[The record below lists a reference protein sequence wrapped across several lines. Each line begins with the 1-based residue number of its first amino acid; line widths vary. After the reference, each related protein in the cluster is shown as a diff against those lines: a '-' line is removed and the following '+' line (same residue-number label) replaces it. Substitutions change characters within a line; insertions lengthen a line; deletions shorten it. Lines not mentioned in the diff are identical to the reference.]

1 MRIPVLIFCLILL
14 GAAAANAQTARPT
27 PQSTPNQREE
37 ALRQIRERDAANR
50 SFERLRGIGSE
61 LGARRT
67 APSGQFQNVQ
77 ELYRKPTK
85 KELQAL
91 APSGEDARKYG
102 EFLKTPNTGLTKLAA
117 DKGCAENS
125 LVLVATADCL
135 ALTMPGAGSSYSF
148 RTKNYRIPRLA
159 DITFTENSFQA
170 TGVRLHGI
178 FVNIGDVQLEQVTL
192 QTRGNAFLTDFEPE
206 SDFQKARDIDRRFS
220 EGIKYDGLIYRRA
233 LGALDNTTYVLRSV
247 AYRGSY
253 HRAISGFTYNEFD
266 FDKRSDVIIAF
277 RIVRRHDDGAVTILW
292 KQLAKKESPK
302 TKRNEK
308 AEKF

>member
-1 MRIPVLIFCLILL
+1 MKIPVLIFCLILF
-14 GAAAANAQTARPT
+14 GAASIKAQTTRPT

-37 ALRQIRERDAANR
+37 ALRQARERDATNR
-50 SFERLRGIGSE
+50 AFERLRAINSE
-61 LGARRT
+61 FGARRT
-67 APSGQFQNVQ
+67 AAPAQFQNVQ

-91 APSGEDARKYG
+91 APSAEDVQKYS

-125 LVLVATADCL
+125 LVLVATAECL

-148 RTKNYRIPRLA
+148 RTRNYRIPRLA

-178 FVNIGDVQLEQVTL
+178 FVNVGDVALEQVTL
-192 QTRGNAFLTDFEPE
+192 QTKGIAFLTEFKPE
-206 SDFQKARDIDRRFS
+206 TDFQKAKAIDKQFS
-220 EGIKYDGLIYRRA
+220 EGIRDNQFLYRRA
-233 LGALDNTTYVLRSV
+233 LNAFGKTTYVLRSI

-253 HRAISGFTYNEFD
+253 YRAISNYTYNEFD
-266 FDKRSDVIIAF
+266 FDKRSDVVIAF
-277 RIVRRHDDGAVTILW
+277 RIVRRHADGAITILW
-292 KQLAKKESPK
+292 KQLAKQDSPK
-302 TKRNEK
+302 TKWRENK
-308 AEKF
+308 K